1 MDVVIDFL
9 RGPLFRFSIAVVIL
23 GLSRHVVLSVV
34 GFWRARSRA
43 GHKQIDFGSVLVRT
57 VSTLNPM
64 RYMLGGRWFYT
75 VLSVLFHV
83 GVILVPL
90 LFLGHIR
97 LWERGI
103 GISWPALPTVA
114 TDILTWLTIITGIG
128 LLLGRGLFKDSRE
141 MSRRQDWVLPP
152 LIVFAFV
159 TGYLLAHPGSNPLD
173 LKVTMLVHVSISNLL
188 LLITPF
194 TKIAHC
200 VMLPFSQLVA
210 EMAWRL
216 VPGAGTDVVKTLGKE
231 GEPI

>member
-9 RGPLFRFSIAVVIL
+9 RGPLFRFSIAAVIL
-23 GLSRHVVLSVV
+23 GLSRHVILSVV
-34 GFWRARSRA
+34 GFLRARSRA
-43 GHKQIDFGSVLVRT
+43 GHKQIEFGTVLTRT
-57 VSTLNPM
+57 VSTLNPL
-64 RYMLGGRWFYT
+64 RYMMGGRWFYT

-83 GVILVPL
+83 GVVLVPL
-90 LFLGHIR
+90 LFLGHVR
-97 LWERGI
+97 LWERGL
-103 GISWPALPTVA
+103 GISWPALPAIVA
-114 TDILTWLTIITGIG
+114 DILTWLTILTGIG

-141 MSRRQDWVLPP
+141 MSRGQDWILPP

-159 TGYLLAHPGSNPLD
+159 TGYLLAHPGSNPID
-173 LKVTMLVHVSISNLL
+173 LKVTMLVHVSVSNLL
-188 LLITPF
+188 LIATPF

>member
-1 MDVVIDFL
+1 MDAVIEFL

-23 GLSRHVVLSVV
+23 GLSRHVVLSAI

-43 GHKQIDFGSVLVRT
+43 GHKEIEVGTVVART
-57 VSTLNPM
+57 VSTLNPV
-64 RYMLGGRWFYT
+64 RYMLSGRWLYT
-75 VLSVLFHV
+75 VLSVAFHV
-83 GVILVPL
+83 GLILVPL
-90 LFLGHIR
+90 FFLGHIR

-103 GISWPALPTVA
+103 GLSWPGIPSALADV
-114 TDILTWLTIITGIG
+114 LTWLTILTGIG
-128 LLLGRGLFKDSRE
+128 LLVGRAAFRDSRE
-141 MSRRQDWVLPP
+141 MSRAQDWILPP
-152 LIVFAFV
+152 LIIFAFL
-159 TGYLLAHPGSNPLD
+159 TGYLLAHPGTNPLGRE
-173 LKVTMLVHVSISNLL
+173 LTMLVHVSVSNLL

-216 VPGAGTDVVKTLGKE
+216 VPGAGTDVIKTLGKE